1 MTSDQVKIRPLMES
15 ELEDADR
22 IMRIAFGTFIGLPDP
37 AEFMG
42 DAGYVRREVDP
53 EIRTAC

>member
-1 MTSDQVKIRPLMES
+1 MPSVRPWQAES

-22 IMRIAFGTFIGLPDP
+22 IMRIAFGTFRGLPDP

-42 DAGYVRREVDP
+42 DAGYVRSR
-53 EIRTAC
+53 